1 MEENQMSYLDLL
13 NQNQETYQDALDKQK
28 RESYQNNTINFF
40 KMSKDG
46 TYTIRILP
54 LFPELDKDG
63 NIRPDTR
70 KGYEYPSKD
79 IIMKIKRPKVDANQE
94 PYINVNVCHIQQA
107 IPSVECDLIDK
118 YVEVAK
124 KMYGDNELLDGK
136 KKITLSEKISQSTY
150 SGGLKW
156 NSNRNM
162 YVVDK
167 NDNKEEIQRLSL
179 SYSQYKDLESAKL
192 KTWEKTGGDVC
203 PISSLGEVFWVEIDR
218 KTGNNKNSPEY
229 KISVDAFSR
238 KAPALTEDLIT
249 RLAELPRLPE
259 VLYRYSRYH
268 LEATIEFLTQKDK
281 AFGID
286 VMGTKEIKEC
296 IEQIKLSLSA
306 DDKSHFSFDKKDN
319 KKGQNGDGQ
328 ADFQGILD
336 MYDKLCE
343 ADLDDY
349 SDEGRGLRAKIKEFI
364 EEKNIDMRV
373 SKKSTLEELIDE
385 LSEIMR
391 KRGKNSKEED
401 GDDEDSDEDEEEKE
415 PSVNRDSHR
424 EDDEEE
430 KERPSR
436 RERTEDSEES
446 RPRRRR

>member
-28 RESYQNNTINFF
+28 RESYKSTTNFF
-40 KMSKDG
+40 DMSKDG
-46 TYTIRILP
+46 TYAIRILP

-63 NIRPDTR
+63 NIVPGTR

-79 IIMKIKRPKVDANQE
+79 IVMKIEKPNKKSDDKT
-94 PYINVNVCHIQQA
+94 PYIYINVGHVQQA
-107 IPSVECDLIDK
+107 IPNVECDLIDK

-124 KMYGDNELLDGK
+124 NLYGDKKFLEGK
-136 KKITLSEKISQSTY
+136 KEITLAEKILQSTF

-162 YVVDK
+162 YVISKTDE
-167 NDNKEEIQRLSL
+167 KEEIQLLSL
-179 SYSQYKDLESAKL
+179 SYSQYKDLESSKL
-192 KTWEKTGGDVC
+192 KTWEKVGGDTC
-203 PISSLGEVFWVEIDR
+203 PISSIGEVFWVEIDR
-218 KTGNNKNSPEY
+218 VTKKKKTEY
-229 KISVDAFSR
+229 KISVDALSR

-286 VMGTKEIKEC
+286 VMNTKEIKEC
-296 IEQIKLSLSA
+296 VEQIKLSLST

-328 ADFQGILD
+328 TDFQDILD
-336 MYDKLCE
+336 MYDELCE
-343 ADLDDY
+343 SGLDDY
-349 SDEGRGLRAKIKEFI
+349 SDEGRDLRAKIKEFI
-364 EEKNIDMRV
+364 EEEDIDMRV

-391 KRGKNSKEED
+391 ERGKNSKEED
-401 GDDEDSDEDEEEKE
+401 DDDEDSDEDEEEKE

-446 RPRRRR
+446 RPRRSRR